1 MRQSL
6 PGIKFIGYLP
16 CSLLPPNILQ
26 KSLAGVPVA
35 IYTPPTP
42 IEHYGNAEC
51 IAEQEYD
58 HGSYQEKTTLTFTTT
73 DEIPRNRPLT
83 FVATDVEGKSWLIG
97 NREHP
102 YPIIEVKQQKDF
114 EKNVFEVKGTFVAQ
128 KSLVFCVF

>member
-35 IYTPPTP
+35 IYSPPTP
-42 IEHYGNAEC
+42 VEHYGNAEC

-58 HGSYQEKTTLTFTTT
+58 HGSYLEKTTLTFTTA
-73 DEIPRNRPLT
+73 DEIPRNRPLV
-83 FVATDVEGKSWLIG
+83 FVVTDVESKSWVIG
-97 NREHP
+97 SREQPHP
-102 YPIIEVKQQKDF
+102 IVEIKRQTDEN
-114 EKNVFEVKGTFVAQ
+114 KNIFEVKITFTARRA
-128 KSLVFCVF
+128 LVPCSV

>member
-42 IEHYGNAEC
+42 IEHYGNSEC

-58 HGSYQEKTTLTFTTT
+58 HGSYLEKTMLTFTTT

-83 FVATDVEGKSWLIG
+83 FVATDVEGKSWVIG
-97 NREHP
+97 FKEQP
-102 YPIIEVKQQKDF
+102 YPIIESKQQTAE
-114 EKNVFEVKGTFVAQ
+114 EKNIFEIKVTFTSQ
-128 KSLVFCVF
+128 KSLVPCTV